1 MMDRGSAQM
10 TSERPAL
17 RFGREIQKALTA
29 GTGAGDLTLRLTLM
43 DASKIKRDRE
53 VAMADVSFSPEG
65 MRYLGVR
72 VVEGGVKSSELFS
85 GPLPEADVPPVV
97 EAAKGQKKST
107 KEPRKPKA
115 EKPKPVVQAGRDF
128 LTPPAKGKS

>member
-1 MMDRGSAQM
+1 MDRGSAQT
-10 TSERPAL
+10 TSERPAQ

-29 GTGAGDLTLRLTLM
+29 GTGAGELTLRLTLM
-43 DASKIKRDRE
+43 DASKIKRDPE
-53 VAMADVSFSPEG
+53 IALADVSFSPEG
-65 MRYLGVR
+65 MRFLGVR
-72 VVEGGVKSSELFS
+72 VMEGGVKSSELLS
-85 GPLPEADVPPVV
+85 GPLPEPEAPPV

-115 EKPKPVVQAGRDF
+115 EKPKPTVQAGRDF